1 MIRVV
6 LLSLWLL
13 TPVVLRAV
21 EPSRAPVMDTNT
33 CPAFTLRDQFDTNHE
48 FKFPST
54 KPIVLAVADKKGSDE
69 IEAWAHP
76 LAVRFGDRITIPGLA
91 DVSAVPRPLRGY
103 VQSRFKKA
111 ITHPVMLDWDGDIAS
126 RFKYTKGQAN
136 VYLIAPDGRI
146 LHRVSGKATEAKLK
160 LLSDEIETVLKTLPQ
175 ANARSN

>member
-1 MIRVV
+1 MIRVA
-6 LLSLWLL
+6 LLSLLL
-13 TPVVLRAV
+13 LAPAALRAAELARV
-21 EPSRAPVMDTNT
+21 PTADTNA
-33 CPAFTLRDQFDTNHE
+33 CPAFTLRDQFDTAHE
-48 FKFPST
+48 FKFPSA

-111 ITHPVMLDWDGDIAS
+111 ITHPVMLDWEGDIAS

-146 LHRVSGKATEAKLK
+146 LHRVSGKASEDKLK
-160 LLSDEIETVLKTLPQ
+160 RLSDEIEALLKTLPQ
-175 ANARSN
+175 AKARSN